1 MPRIDEQIVKWLI
14 PQITED
20 CVEELKIV
28 PLDQFPEK
36 ICEQIV
42 NVPVSQVDEQDVA
55 QRAACIMREK
65 VEGRR
70 AFEFET
76 ILSSLFFLV
85 EIPTRMH
92 ASSIWVNS
100 RFSVPSNATLVIART
115 NYGRTINK

>member
-1 MPRIDEQIVKWLI
+1 MVRLVPQEHTQRIDEQIVKWLI

-20 CVEELKIV
+20 SVEELKIV

-55 QRAACIMREK
+55 QRAACIMREL

-76 ILSSLFFLV
+76 ILSSLF
-85 EIPTRMH
+85 
-92 ASSIWVNS
+92 SC
-100 RFSVPSNATLVIART
+100 
-115 NYGRTINK
+115 